1 MIRRTGS
8 ILGKAIA
15 AVLSIVILV
24 LIGTG
29 AMLSQGPLSIAPL
42 APYLEDMLDDPAWP
56 FLVRFDD
63 AVLSWEG
70 WQKKLDVRVVGARF
84 LDRGGAELISV
95 PRMSIAFDGQ
105 ALFAGQFRVIG
116 LQLIEPRLRL
126 LRHKD
131 GGIEIANNE
140 ADARA
145 DAPQGLRFAPGL
157 LDGSGGETGMKAFGD
172 LRELS
177 VRGADLTFHDA
188 VSGLDFAVPS
198 ADLSLRQEAIGVSM
212 RLSTRLR
219 IGQSE
224 AALGISALYREESA
238 PIVAAMNFAE
248 VDIAALAE
256 IIGDEALTR
265 LRGVNLTAAG
275 RLDLMVLPDG
285 VVDNLKFDVT
295 TGPGQ
300 ILLPELHSK
309 AMPVVAMAAK
319 GEFVDNL
326 SLMKLADLRLDL
338 GDDLVLRAD
347 GEWQRTPAGGMSLR
361 GKGEFENLRAEKL
374 PLYWPETLGVD
385 ARTWVLK
392 HVHAGMVPKGS
403 FSVDLRPGDLQLAKP
418 RAGMVQLDWVFQDA
432 AADYF
437 GELPP
442 LRAAHGS
449 GHVDAREFRLAVQ
462 GASAGGLQLSEG
474 SLLVAD
480 LSAARPVL
488 DIEFVAHGGVQE
500 ALVLLDAKPLQ
511 FAQALAV
518 KPEDTSGTSA
528 TRARFRIPLIGDLT
542 LDQVGFSA
550 AANLAELS
558 LRQIPG
564 GYALDGGAFS
574 LTVGR
579 DALQMT
585 GQGSVNGVPL
595 QLSWKRNFHVPTA
608 APGDHLILHG
618 TVADEQWTH
627 LGLPKMS
634 RLRGAVNMA
643 VSVDV
648 YDNGA
653 RRGAGRFDLTGAAV
667 DLNEIGWRKPGSVPA
682 KMNMTFQANPNGET
696 VIDLWEI
703 SGAGLAARG
712 SAKLAPG
719 GGLISLY
726 SEDLALGAT
735 RLAVDMSTMPGGGY
749 RLHLT
754 GPSLDLRPFVLR
766 WQDDAVSAEE
776 PPLDLN
782 LQIEQVLLTDGVVVR
797 QLLGTGQRREGKW
810 LAANMRGFMADGQ
823 SVGFTVRAE
832 NKGRR
837 YIVVAGDAGAM
848 ARALGFYNDA
858 RGGVMYLNFLV
869 PDQNDQAAPVA
880 GKLRADNFRVVKA
893 PVLTKLLTLGSLQGL
908 GDVLNDK
915 GIAFTRLD
923 VPFTMQGG
931 QLHIERGRAV
941 GPALALIA
949 TGDYGRADESLQFQ
963 GTIVPSYTINS
974 VLGAIP
980 ILGDLLIGR
989 KGEGVFAFTY
999 KVAGNLEKPKIS
1011 VNLLSALAPGFL
1023 RRIVDGLDK
1032 PAVGETELEPRIR
1045 DQ

>member
-1 MIRRTGS
+1 
-8 ILGKAIA
+8 
-15 AVLSIVILV
+15 
-24 LIGTG
+24 
-29 AMLSQGPLSIAPL
+29 MLSQGPLSIAPL

-70 WQKKLDVRVVGARF
+70 WRKKLDVRVVGAKF
-84 LDRGGAELISV
+84 LDRQGAELISV

-131 GGIEIANNE
+131 GGIEIANNDGDAGGE
-140 ADARA
+140 ARR
-145 DAPQGLRFAPGL
+145 GLSFDPGL
-157 LDGSGGETGMKAFGD
+157 FGGPGGDAGMSAFGD

-177 VRGADLTFHDA
+177 VLGADLSFHDA
-188 VSGLDFAVPS
+188 LSGLDFVVPS
-198 ADLSLRQEAIGVSM
+198 ADLSLRQEAVGVSM

-219 IGQSE
+219 IGKSE
-224 AALGISALYREESA
+224 AALGISALYREERA

-256 IIGDEALTR
+256 IIGSEALTR
-265 LRGVNLTAAG
+265 LRGVSLIAAG
-275 RLDLMVLPDG
+275 RLDLMVSPEG
-285 VVDNLKFDVT
+285 VIDNLKIDVT
-295 TGPGQ
+295 TGSGQ
-300 ILLPELHSK
+300 VLLPELHGK

-326 SLMKLADLRLDL
+326 SRMKLTDLRLDF
-338 GDDLVLRAD
+338 DEDFVLRAN
-347 GEWQRTPAGGMSLR
+347 GEWHRTTPGGISLR
-361 GKGEFENLRAEKL
+361 GKGEFENFSAEKL

-385 ARTWVLK
+385 ARAWVLK
-392 HVHAGMVPKGS
+392 HVHAGKVPKGS
-403 FSVDLRPGDLQLAKP
+403 ISVDLRPGDLELAAP
-418 RAGMVQLDWVFQDA
+418 RAGMVQLDWIFEDA

-442 LRAAHGS
+442 LQAARGT
-449 GHVDAREFRLAVQ
+449 GHVNAREFRLAVQ
-462 GASAGGLQLSEG
+462 SARAGGLQLSEG

-480 LSAARPVL
+480 LSASPPVL
-488 DIEFVAHGGVQE
+488 DIEFVAHGGVRE

-518 KPEDTSGTSA
+518 KPEDTSGASA
-528 TRARFRIPLIGDLT
+528 TRARFRIPLSGDLT

-550 AANLAELS
+550 AANLSELS

-574 LTVGR
+574 LTVTP

-585 GQGSVNGVPL
+585 GQGTVNGVPL
-595 QLSWKRNFHVPTA
+595 QLSWKRNFQAPA
-608 APGDHLILHG
+608 AGPDDHLILHG
-618 TVADEQWTH
+618 VVAEAQWAQ
-627 LGLPKMS
+627 LGLPKMA
-634 RLRGAVNMA
+634 RVQGVVNMA

-653 RRGAGRFDLTGAAV
+653 RRGAGRFDLTGAAI

-682 KMNMTFQANPNGET
+682 NMNMTFQVDPNGGT
-696 VIDLWEI
+696 IVDLWEI

-719 GGLISLY
+719 GGVISLY

-735 RLAVDMSTMPGGGY
+735 RLAVDMSAMPGGGY
-749 RLHLT
+749 RMHLT

-766 WQDDAVSAEE
+766 WQDDAEIGEE

-797 QLLGTGQRREGKW
+797 QLLGTGQRRQGKW
-810 LAANMRGFMADGQ
+810 LAANMRGLMADGQ
-823 SVGFTVRAE
+823 SVGFTVRDE
-832 NKGRR
+832 GKGRR
-837 YIVVAGDAGAM
+837 YIIVAGDAGAM

-858 RGGVMYLNFLV
+858 RGGVMYLNFLL
-869 PDQNDQAAPVA
+869 PDRDDPAAPVV

-893 PVLTKLLTLGSLQGL
+893 PLLTRLLTLGSLQGL

-923 VPFTMQGG
+923 VPFTMLDG

-941 GPALALIA
+941 GPALALIT
-949 TGDYGRADESLQFQ
+949 TGDYGRKDESLQFQ
-963 GTIVPSYTINS
+963 GTIVPSYTLNS

-989 KGEGVFAFTY
+989 EGEGVFAFTY
-999 KVAGNLEKPKIS
+999 KIAGDLEKPKVT

-1023 RRIVDGLDK
+1023 RRIVEGLDN
-1032 PAVGETELEPRIR
+1032 PAVGNTELEPTTRE
-1045 DQ
+1045 Q